1 MTTKTE
7 KLHPL
12 TLQNVS
18 VEAAAR
24 GLLRA
29 GLPEAKAETLRLA
42 VSQLGMA
49 GITNQMA
56 ALERG
61 GMPEHFSLKLLNGG
75 RTIQASRP
83 ELTVSAHVEKRNL
96 QLIVE
101 TYETPAVAGKFL
113 EDLQLHDTTPV
124 HSKWNGRK
132 EGTHYLRDAIRILKQ
147 GH

>member
-1 MTTKTE
+1 MNRTAT
-7 KLHPL
+7 LHPL

-24 GLLRA
+24 GLLNA
-29 GLPEAKAETLRLA
+29 GLPQGKAETLRLA

-56 ALERG
+56 VLERG
-61 GMPEHFSLKLLNGG
+61 GMPEDFSLKLLNGG

-83 ELTVSAHVEKRNL
+83 DLTVSAHVERRNL

-101 TYETPAVAGKFL
+101 TYETPAVASQFL
-113 EDLQLHDTTPV
+113 ESLELHETTPV

-132 EGTHYLRDAIRILKQ
+132 EGAHYLRDAIRILKQ